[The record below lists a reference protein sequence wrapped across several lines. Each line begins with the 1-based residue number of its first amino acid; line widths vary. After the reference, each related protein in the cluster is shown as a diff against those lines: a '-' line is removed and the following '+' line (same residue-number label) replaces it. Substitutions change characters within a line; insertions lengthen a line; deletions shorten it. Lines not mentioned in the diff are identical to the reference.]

1 MPPASPHVAITVRRF
16 GKRTFSPQQLVE
28 IGSLT
33 PELLDVA
40 RETLAGRGNI
50 LVSGGTGSGKTTLLN
65 ALIELL
71 PANERIVSIEDTL
84 ELRIDHANSVR
95 FEARELGSG
104 GVTIRDLVK
113 HSLRHRPDHIVVGEV
128 RGAEAADLLQALN
141 TGHGGSLTT
150 VHANNATSALSRLAS
165 CAMQAG
171 DLPWEVVCRSVV
183 DGIALVLHMTRV
195 EGRRLVEEGLILQGW
210 QAEDNAWLTQAVARR
225 PEASRGQAGEV

>member
-84 ELRIDHANSVR
+84 ELRIDHPNSVR

-113 HSLRHRPDHIVVGEV
+113 HSLRLSATEQRSKEV
-128 RGAEAADLLQALN
+128 ILLRVRHNMTALPKLI
-141 TGHGGSLTT
+141 GHLHG
-150 VHANNATSALSRLAS
+150 
-165 CAMQAG
+165 
-171 DLPWEVVCRSVV
+171 
-183 DGIALVLHMTRV
+183 ALVL
-195 EGRRLVEEGLILQGW
+195 
-210 QAEDNAWLTQAVARR
+210 
-225 PEASRGQAGEV
+225 